1 MRLLPS
7 LALALLAASATWAL
21 PTLPVTFQ
29 DELDSQNP
37 NDVIGDPAYFEI
49 DNLKLVG
56 MTGNTLQVDIRFNYG
71 GGAAL
76 SPFAINGFNPML
88 RVGDLFLNT
97 TAGSY
102 AYILSAHDGLSA
114 NGLYKITGTQSAASV
129 LGSPTGSYRPDAQVW
144 ASANGAQ
151 WVAAGTNTVTT
162 VGGVSTQLLAGI
174 LLPLDPMGAASLAN
188 GFSVYFASATCGND
202 EITGTVPAT
211 GIPEPGTWALFGAG
225 LTALGLIRRN
235 R

>member
-1 MRLLPS
+1 MRLLHS
-7 LALALLAASATWAL
+7 LTLAFLAASATWAL

-49 DNLKLVG
+49 DNLKLVSL
-56 MTGNTLQVDIRFNYG
+56 TGNTMQVDIRFNYG
-71 GGAAL
+71 GGASL
-76 SPFAINGFNPML
+76 SPFTINGFDAML

-97 TAGSY
+97 TAGTY
-102 AYILSAHDGLSA
+102 AYILSGHDGLASS
-114 NGLYKITGTQSAASV
+114 GLYKITGTQSSASV
-129 LGSPTGSYRPDAQVW
+129 LGNPAGSYRPDAQVW

-151 WVAAGTNTVTT
+151 LISAGTTNVST
-162 VGGVSTQLLAGI
+162 VGGVKTQLLASI
-174 LLPLDPMGAASLAN
+174 LLTLDGAGTASLDN

-202 EITGTVPAT
+202 EISGSVPASSV
-211 GIPEPGTWALFGAG
+211 PEPGTWAMFGAG
-225 LTALGLIRRN
+225 LIGLGLIRRK